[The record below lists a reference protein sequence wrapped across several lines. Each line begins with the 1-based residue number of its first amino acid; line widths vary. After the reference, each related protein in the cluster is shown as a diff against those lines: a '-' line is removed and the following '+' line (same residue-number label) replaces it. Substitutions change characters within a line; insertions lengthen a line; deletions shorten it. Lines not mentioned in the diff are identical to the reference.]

1 MIYPRLNTSQAELP
15 FWVNLSKILGAI
27 VSIIGFLVVLAWL
40 LGINEWT
47 TVLPQLPSMKF
58 TTAVSFV
65 FSGLIIVS
73 VAFLTQSQSVQFV
86 QILLPTSSFV
96 IVLLMATISASLFL
110 GIPTGIENLLN
121 TGNATLA
128 VNSSARPSNATI
140 VNFFLIAIVA
150 FMTMSSFSR
159 ISSAYYVI
167 GITVSVIGTIAI
179 VGFITHQPLLYYSI
193 VGVSSAMAIHTSI
206 LFVMLG
212 ISLVFCGHALEIT
225 RNKIIGKAFQKSEGH

>member
-1 MIYPRLNTSQAELP
+1 MIYPRLNTSLTELP
-15 FWVNLSKILGAI
+15 FWVNISEILGAI

-47 TVLPQLPSMKF
+47 TILPQLPSMKF

-65 FSGLIIVS
+65 FSGLVILSI
-73 VAFLTQSQSVQFV
+73 AIWTQNQSVQFV
-86 QILLPTSSFV
+86 QILLPASTFV
-96 IVLLMATISASLFL
+96 IVLFMATISASLFL
-110 GIPTGIENLLN
+110 GIPTGIENLLT

-128 VNSSARPSNATI
+128 VNSSARPSDATI

-150 FMTMSSFSR
+150 FMTMSTFSR

-167 GITVSVIGTIAI
+167 GIIVSVIGALAIA
-179 VGFITHQPLLYYSI
+179 GFITNQPLLYYSI
-193 VGVSSAMAIHTSI
+193 EGLSSAMAIHTSI

-212 ISLVFCGHALEIT
+212 ISLVLCGHALEIT
-225 RNKIIGKAFQKSEGH
+225 SNKIIGKELQKSEDH